1 MERDVPTQLC
11 LNRISDWMVLP
22 IESGVSRPYRR
33 VDDDNIVRVP
43 LEKARCRQ
51 KLLIEFP
58 AYRKLFHESP
68 FLARSASVSSLV
80 PRGKNKPLFKVNCS
94 CFVGGGKKKGEGGRG
109 SKKGFLS
116 TLKWARSLAGGV
128 GLGIPPHRFNASTG
142 PEKMVCRT

>member
-1 MERDVPTQLC
+1 
-11 LNRISDWMVLP
+11 MVLP

-68 FLARSASVSSLV
+68 FLARSASVVSSLV
-80 PRGKNKPLFKVNCS
+80 PRGKNKPLFKVNGS
-94 CFVGGGKKKGEGGRG
+94 CFVGGGRREKKGKGEEA
-109 SKKGFLS
+109 KKDSFPL
-116 TLKWARSLAGGV
+116 
-128 GLGIPPHRFNASTG
+128 
-142 PEKMVCRT
+142 